1 MKQVFREYGGMM
13 IAACATGTFIVLIGN
28 VLLAQG
34 GLLAQLINLCC
45 NGGI

>member
-13 IAACATGTFIVLIGN
+13 IAACATGAFIVLIGN

-34 GLLAQLINLCC
+34 GLLAQLINLFG